1 MDVLLDSGLL
11 MDPAVLAVLT
21 ESGPGGKKRRKVV
34 IPKPRRGELEGH
46 GQVRWRIP
54 IQPGVWEELERDGVD
69 DPSSWAGKRFRSIF
83 GVPKAIYD
91 ELVQEA
97 RQHKVLCG
105 KNFHGDGM
113 RGPFSKPV
121 ELKVA
126 ALLEMCQAG
135 LVFKTVDRLYKI
147 SVPAMQRFFHD
158 FMQLQVQHEYAKHVY
173 YPRSKE
179 AIERTLFKH
188 DLLGFP
194 GTITMFDGVKF
205 EHGACPL

>member
-21 ESGPGGKKRRKVV
+21 ESRPGGKKRRKVV
-34 IPKPRRGELEGH
+34 IPQPRRGDLEGH

-135 LVFKTVDRLYKI
+135 LLGGEDRKG
-147 SVPAMQRFFHD
+147 
-158 FMQLQVQHEYAKHVY
+158 
-173 YPRSKE
+173 
-179 AIERTLFKH
+179 AIARR
-188 DLLGFP
+188 P
-194 GTITMFDGVKF
+194 G
-205 EHGACPL
+205 

>member
-34 IPKPRRGELEGH
+34 IPQPRRGELEGH

-91 ELVQEA
+91 ELVYSSAAFTRLRMAGRIQQRA
-97 RQHKVLCG
+97 LAPTSLG
-105 KNFHGDGM
+105 KG
-113 RGPFSKPV
+113 S
-121 ELKVA
+121 A
-126 ALLEMCQAG
+126 
-135 LVFKTVDRLYKI
+135 
-147 SVPAMQRFFHD
+147 
-158 FMQLQVQHEYAKHVY
+158 
-173 YPRSKE
+173 
-179 AIERTLFKH
+179 
-188 DLLGFP
+188 
-194 GTITMFDGVKF
+194 F
-205 EHGACPL
+205 ESASSHSS